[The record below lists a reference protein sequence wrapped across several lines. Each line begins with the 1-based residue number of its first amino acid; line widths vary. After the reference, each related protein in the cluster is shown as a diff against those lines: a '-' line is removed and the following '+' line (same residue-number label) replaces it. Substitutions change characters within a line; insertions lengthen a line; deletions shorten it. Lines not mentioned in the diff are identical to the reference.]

1 MPNRCEHGLFRTS
14 GGGSDGSGVKVG
26 DQTESQNTEAERC
39 GRGHVC
45 QRLGMTGE
53 SDSFF

>member
-1 MPNRCEHGLFRTS
+1 M
-14 GGGSDGSGVKVG
+14 KVG
-26 DQTESQNTEAERC
+26 DQTESQDTEAERC
-39 GRGHVC
+39 GRGHVG